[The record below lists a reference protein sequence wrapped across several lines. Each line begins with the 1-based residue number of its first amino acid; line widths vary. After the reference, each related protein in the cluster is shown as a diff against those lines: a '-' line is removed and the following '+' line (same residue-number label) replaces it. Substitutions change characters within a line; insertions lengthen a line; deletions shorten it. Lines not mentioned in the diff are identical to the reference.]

1 MSPGSVLEEWRAG
14 PGNFK
19 DSVGLHVCACVFIC
33 KVGEGE
39 EELILDISDYLPAM
53 VLNYVCTQLH

>member
-1 MSPGSVLEEWRAG
+1 MSPGSVLKERRPG

-19 DSVGLHVCACVFIC
+19 YSVDLPVRACVFTC
-33 KVGEGE
+33 RVGEGE

-53 VLNYVCTQLH
+53 VLNYVCT

>member
-1 MSPGSVLEEWRAG
+1 MSPGSVLKERTAG

-19 DSVGLHVCACVFIC
+19 DSVDLHVCACVFTC
-33 KVGEGE
+33 RVGEGE

-53 VLNYVCTQLH
+53 VLNYVCT